1 MGVEEVSTQLCSSLY
16 VQLSPLPYA
25 ILKALVSFMSLDSQ
39 LVSSTQRVSQKAS
52 GFTLIGI
59 HPRDRQD
66 RKLAQYWAH
75 LIYFLPLG
83 SGSLFNCSSCPW
95 KPSFCIICIML
106 CVLCLV
112 TQSCLTLWDPPGSSL
127 LEWVAL
133 SSFRGSS
140 KPRDQAQLCHSA
152 GGFFTIWAT
161 RETQFVLYF

>member
-1 MGVEEVSTQLCSSLY
+1 MSLFLILCECRESVLQTSAGSLLSNRQLPHMNALISTKLNTQVWGWRSSLYVLCSSLY

-83 SGSLFNCSSCPW
+83 SGSLFNCSSCP
-95 KPSFCIICIML
+95 
-106 CVLCLV
+106 
-112 TQSCLTLWDPPGSSL
+112 
-127 LEWVAL
+127 
-133 SSFRGSS
+133 
-140 KPRDQAQLCHSA
+140 
-152 GGFFTIWAT
+152 
-161 RETQFVLYF
+161 